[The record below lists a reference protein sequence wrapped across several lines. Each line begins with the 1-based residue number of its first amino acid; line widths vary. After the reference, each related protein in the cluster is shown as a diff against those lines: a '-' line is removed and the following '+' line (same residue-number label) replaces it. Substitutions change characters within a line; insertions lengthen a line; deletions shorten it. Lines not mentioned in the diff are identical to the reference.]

1 MATDS
6 GSTSS
11 LWTET
16 AETPEYT
23 KLDRDLGTDVC
34 VVGAGIAG
42 LTTAYLLAVAGKRVI
57 VLDDGAVGGGETGR
71 TTAHIT
77 PVLDDRYF
85 EIERLHGKKG
95 ARLAFESHKAALER
109 IGQIVETERIDCDF
123 VRVDGY
129 LFLHAKDTVETL
141 DREME
146 AARRA
151 GLTVERVERAPL
163 TSFDTGP
170 ALHFPENAQFHPL
183 RYLSGLAAAIEAR
196 GGRIFTGTHVT
207 SVEGGDPCT
216 VTTED
221 QRTVTAEAVVVATN
235 SPISDYV
242 VTHVKQAP
250 YRTFVIAAPV
260 PSGSVPMALYWDS
273 ADIYHYVRIQPGE
286 NGASDVLIVGGEDHK
301 TGHHDDADE
310 RFRCL
315 EEWMRE
321 RFPMAGAVQYRWSGQ
336 VMEPADYMGMIGPQ
350 PGDAK
355 NVYIVTGDSGNGMTH
370 GTIGGILLTDLIQG
384 NANPW
389 AKLYDPTRF
398 GVGMSSVRMAAQEN
412 IDVAVQYAD
421 WVRPG
426 DVGSEDDIAPD
437 AGAVI
442 RRGVKKIAVYRDAEG
457 RLHRRSAVC
466 THLGCIVHWNSTE
479 RSWDCPCHGSRFD
492 RDGSVLNGP
501 AVTELAPIE
510 DDE

>member
-1 MATDS
+1 MASDS
-6 GSTSS
+6 GSTTSV
-11 LWTET
+11 WVET
-16 AETPEYT
+16 AGTPRYS
-23 KLDRDLGTDVC
+23 KLDRDTGADVC
-34 VVGAGIAG
+34 VVGAGISG
-42 LTTAYLLAVAGKRVI
+42 LTTAYLLAVAGKRV
-57 VLDDGAVGGGETGR
+57 VVVDDGAVGGGETGR

-77 PVLDDRYF
+77 PVLDDRYY
-85 EIERLHGKKG
+85 EIERLHGEKG
-95 ARLAFESHKAALER
+95 ARLAHESHKAALDR
-109 IGQIVETERIDCDF
+109 IEHIVRSERIDCDF
-123 VRVDGY
+123 ARVEGY

-146 AARRA
+146 AARKA

-170 ALHFPENAQFHPL
+170 ALRFPDNGQFHPL
-183 RYLSGLAAAIEAR
+183 RYLAGLASAIESR

-207 SVEGGDPCT
+207 SVEGGDQCT
-216 VTTED
+216 VTTEE
-221 QRTVTAEAVVVATN
+221 QRTITADAVVVATN

-250 YRTFVIAAPV
+250 YRTFVITAPV
-260 PSGSVPMALYWDS
+260 PTGSVPMALYWDT
-273 ADIYHYVRIQPGE
+273 ADIYHYVRIQPGPHL
-286 NGASDVLIVGGEDHK
+286 GSDTLIVGGEDHK

-321 RFPMAGAVQYRWSGQ
+321 RFPMAGAVEHRWSGQ

-355 NVYIVTGDSGNGMTH
+355 NVYIATGDSGNGMTH
-370 GTIGGILLTDLIQG
+370 GTIAGILLTDLIQG

-389 AKLYDPTRF
+389 AKLYDPKRF
-398 GVGMSSVRMAAQEN
+398 GIGMSSVKTAAEEN
-412 IDVAVQYAD
+412 IDVAVQYTD

-426 DVGSEDDIAPD
+426 DVRSEDDIAPD

-442 RRGVKKIAVYRDAEG
+442 RRGVKKIAVYRDAQG

-492 RDGSVLNGP
+492 PDGSVLNGP
-501 AVTELAPIE
+501 AITELGPVEE
-510 DDE
+510 D